1 MAVFSLKTFGG
12 IFPKIP
18 PRYLQD
24 SQAQVALNC
33 PVFNGPIQPLPDVGS
48 AVVTLPNERNPKT
61 IYRFG
66 QDVTADE
73 KYWFDWGIDVDVCRG
88 QIAGDESEWTF
99 YTGDGAPKATYN
111 GIALTGTDY
120 PTASIP
126 LGLPR
131 PRTALQAVV
140 PTYTPASYAAEV
152 RLDVTA
158 LANLTTLGAQI
169 STDGGATYANI
180 ALSALPSGARAAYVA
195 AQINAAGAAVTA
207 EVDLNDVV
215 IKSTAT
221 GPTANIFFRGITGSQ
236 TNTDTTSTFTYN
248 ALNITDTGG
257 TARIAIYEITASQI
271 SILQVG
277 ERVRIKANP
286 QTTTDMFTV
295 VDGTLTTTYA
305 TSNAATNATNF
316 ANFLNSNVV
325 ISGAVSIQAKGSS
338 VLVFGVAGS
347 GGYGV
352 STSDRDG
359 KILYAVNGV
368 DKYDKLNKAVAPKGN
383 GDYARIFVTKSDFDT
398 YIKGKYA
405 AVTVNSEAEVKV
417 QVASTG
423 SLQSL
428 SGFAG
433 TFGTMI
439 GDDGSVIMIETNLA
453 GTGAVLTLKAGTY
466 GTTTTNA
473 YFTIYATGS
482 EDTQSVPESRVYTY
496 TWVNEIAGFQFES
509 GPADP
514 SLAVDVYVDQTVTLS
529 NFDVPLEGYTYT
541 ARRIYRAVNG
551 VYLFVDEIPATQ
563 SSYEDSVKADDLSEE
578 MTVTGWQEPPANL
591 TGLINLP
598 NGIMAGFVGRDVYFC
613 DPYHP
618 HAWPEGYVQTVDY
631 PVVGLGRMD
640 TTLVVLTKGVP
651 YFIQGTHPDSMVVSK
666 SDIQQSCASK
676 RSIVSINGTVIY
688 ASPDG
693 LVMLA
698 SGGSRVLTENMFM
711 RVQWQELK
719 PESIHAYQHDMKYIA
734 FYDTG
739 TVQGGFIYDLT
750 SQQMIFHD
758 IYATT
763 GYNDLLRDELFVSFS
778 DGTIRKWLAGAAKNY
793 VWRSKVFSLPQI
805 MGFGCAQVEADAY
818 PVTAKFYAD
827 GVLYH
832 TQTVTSRNIFRLPVK
847 VGRDHEFQVET
858 NATVFAISIAQ
869 SPEELAGA

>member
-1 MAVFSLKTFGG
+1 MASFSIKSFGG
-12 IFPKIP
+12 ISPKVP

-33 PVFNGPIQPLPDVGS
+33 PVFNGPIQPLPDVS
-48 AVVTLPNERNPKT
+48 AAVITLPNERNPRT

-66 QDVTADE
+66 QDVDE
-73 KYWFDWGIDVDVCRG
+73 DARYWFDWGIDVDVCRS
-88 QIAGDESEWTF
+88 QIAGDEVEWTF
-99 YTGDGAPKATYN
+99 YTGDGPPKATYN
-111 GIALTGTDY
+111 TIALTGTDY
-120 PTASIP
+120 PAAAIP

-140 PTYTPASYAAEV
+140 PPFTPATYAAEI

-158 LANLTTLGAQI
+158 LANLTDLGAEI
-169 STDGGATYANI
+169 STDGGATYADI
-180 ALSALPSGARAAYVA
+180 SLSALPDGARAAYVA

-207 EVDLNDVV
+207 SVDLNDVV

-236 TNTDTTSTFTYN
+236 TSDDTTGAFTYN

-271 SILQVG
+271 SILLAG
-277 ERVRIKANP
+277 DRVRIQANS
-286 QTTTDMFTV
+286 QTSNTPVTV

-316 ANFLNSNVV
+316 ATFLNSNVV
-325 ISGAVSIQAKGSS
+325 IAGALSIQAKGSS

-352 STSDRDG
+352 STADRDG
-359 KILYAVNGV
+359 KILYAVNGI

-383 GDYARIFVTKSDFDT
+383 GDYARIFVTKADFDT
-398 YIKGKYA
+398 YVKGKYA

-417 QVASTG
+417 QIATTA

-428 SGFAG
+428 MGLAG
-433 TFGTMI
+433 TYGTMI
-439 GDDGSVIMIETNLA
+439 GDDGSVLMIETTLA

-514 SLAVDVYVDQTVTLS
+514 SLSVDVYTDQSVTLS

-541 ARRIYRAVNG
+541 ARRIYRSVSG
-551 VYLFVDEIPATQ
+551 TYLFVAEIPATQ
-563 SSYEDSVKADDLSEE
+563 SSYVDSTKAEDLAEE
-578 MTVTGWQEPPANL
+578 MIVTGWKEPPANL

-666 SDIQQSCASK
+666 SDIQQSCSSK
-676 RSIVSINGTVIY
+676 RSIVSFNGVVIY

-698 SGGSRVLTENMFM
+698 SGGSRVLTENMFT
-711 RVQWQELK
+711 RAQWQEIK

-734 FYDTG
+734 FYDNG
-739 TVQGGFIYDLT
+739 TTQGGFIYDLT

-763 GYNDLLRDELFVSFS
+763 GFNDLLRDQLFVSFT
-778 DGTIRKWLAGAAKNY
+778 DGTIRKWLGGAAKNY
-793 VWRSKVFSLPQI
+793 VWRSKIFTMPQV
-805 MGFGCAQVEADAY
+805 MGFSCAQVEAEAY
-818 PVTAKFYAD
+818 PVTAKFYVD
-827 GVLYH
+827 GTLYH
-832 TQTVTSRNIFRLPVK
+832 TQTVTSRNMFRLPAK
-847 VGRDHEFQVET
+847 VGRDHELQLET
-858 NATVFAISIAQ
+858 NATVFSVSVAQ
-869 SPEELAGA
+869 SSEELANA